1 MQFAA
6 EVGDVGVDD
15 RSVGVEVDA
24 PHVPEEFATC
34 HDPGLVRQEILEE
47 SELRRRHLDGFIA
60 HLHTMHS
67 GIQFDRA
74 AAEHFAYIF
83 GCVHTTQDRLHAKE
97 QFLEPEG
104 LAHVVVGTDLQPMR
118 NVNPVSAGGQHDH
131 WCRLPTVTD
140 GLHKFEAVHLRH
152 VYVDDEQGRLGSR
165 HDVQRLLA
173 ISGLDCVVPAEPE
186 GVADQLAY
194 AGFVVD
200 NHHQR
205 LHTPIPPHPGNPQG
219 ILRIDAAVSQP
230 FHNLE
235 RHNCRVKPHRVLAV
249 VVAAVLAAAPAA
261 AADKPKP
268 KPTDAK
274 RMMVSKPTGAASMDM
289 QQRAYLDAMKAR
301 KDAIKVINQT
311 FGAAVKQAQRVY
323 KDARAAAKSADAKN
337 QAEAARK
344 ASIAAASRVRQNAI
358 NALGPAP
365 KKPDPT
371 ATSSAAPAPSA

>member
-1 MQFAA
+1 MQVTCPNCRARYA
-6 EVGDVGVDD
+6 VDPLAIGPSG
-15 RSVGVEVDA
+15 RIVQCARACTS
-24 PHVPEEFATC
+24 EF
-34 HDPGLVRQEILEE
+34 EI
-47 SELRRRHLDGFIA
+47 SA
-60 HLHTMHS
+60 
-67 GIQFDRA
+67 
-74 AAEHFAYIF
+74 
-83 GCVHTTQDRLHAKE
+83 
-97 QFLEPEG
+97 
-104 LAHVVVGTDLQPMR
+104 AHVRTD
-118 NVNPVSAGGQHDH
+118 
-131 WCRLPTVTD
+131 
-140 GLHKFEAVHLRH
+140 
-152 VYVDDEQGRLGSR
+152 LGSR

-173 ISGLDCVVPAEPE
+173 ISGLDRVVPAEPE

-274 RMMVSKPTGAASMDM
+274 RMMVSKPTGAASMDV

-344 ASIAAASRVRQNAI
+344 ASIAAASIV
-358 NALGPAP
+358 LPA
-365 KKPDPT
+365 
-371 ATSSAAPAPSA
+371 SSFLSSIAFWIVPRLTT